1 MALQVTEWDFGLKL
15 HIKLLSY
22 PNGVLAKKA
31 QLVFE
36 DDEMVGRIE
45 IMRERQNGT

>member
-22 PNGVLAKKA
+22 PDGVLAEKA

-36 DDEMVGRIE
+36 DEEMVGRIE
-45 IMRERQNGT
+45 ITRERLTGI